1 MNTLKESELISERL
15 KSKKTESG
23 ASVSLPVKRS
33 YGQYGIKRETYE
45 ISTTMQS
52 RHFGLNK
59 GIYTILEYEQYGLCK
74 NQDEYFIRYLAHS
87 IEKYISA
94 YHNILV
100 IGLGNRHI
108 SADSIGP
115 KVLHY
120 ILPTRYLKQQKILK
134 PKKELSALSTSV
146 YALTGIDSFDIVQSI
161 VKKIHA
167 DCVIAIDSL
176 CATNYKRLGT
186 SFQLHDA
193 GIMPGQGLWNK
204 RKVLCK
210 DTLGVPVITIGVPL
224 VMYASSF
231 NDNIEKEL
239 VVTLKDIDEVSNR
252 VSRLIGLAISKSVT
266 GMTLKE
272 IEQWLE

>member
-1 MNTLKESELISERL
+1 MEKNMTSELISEYV
-15 KSKKTESG
+15 KSKKIESG
-23 ASVSLPVKRS
+23 VSASLPIKKS
-33 YGQYGIKRETYE
+33 SGQYGIKKETYE
-45 ISTTMQS
+45 ITTTMQS
-52 RHFGLNK
+52 RKFGLKK
-59 GIYTILEYEQYGLCK
+59 GIYTIIHNEHYGLCK
-74 NQDEYFIRYLAHS
+74 TQDIYFTEYLAKTIH
-87 IEKYISA
+87 KYISA

-120 ILPTRYLKQQKILK
+120 ILPTRYLKKQKILRT
-134 PKKELSALSTSV
+134 PKELSALSTSV

-161 VKKIHA
+161 VKQIHA

-186 SFQLHDA
+186 SFQVHDA
-193 GIMPGQGLWNK
+193 GIMPGQGVGNQ
-204 RKVLCK
+204 RKVLNL
-210 DTLGVPVITIGVPL
+210 DTLGIPVITIGVPL

-231 NDNIEKEL
+231 NENIEKEL
-239 VVTLKDIDEVSNR
+239 VVTLKDIDEVS
-252 VSRLIGLAISKSVT
+252 SKISKLIGLAISKSVT
-266 GMTLKE
+266 GMTVQE